1 MGLVLYAIT
10 TCVAALLVPVI
21 RGGRC
26 QAHSDRTAWARWRD
40 ATDAVSRNAAA
51 RDLTLSAVAR
61 FAKTDE
67 ICDEL
72 LDDLTRFG

>member
-1 MGLVLYAIT
+1 VLYAIS
-10 TCVAALLVPVI
+10 TCVAALLVPMI
-21 RGGRC
+21 RGGRR
-26 QAHSDRTAWARWRD
+26 QAWSDHAAWARWRD
-40 ATDAVSRNAAA
+40 ATDAASRKAAA

-61 FAKTDE
+61 FARTDD